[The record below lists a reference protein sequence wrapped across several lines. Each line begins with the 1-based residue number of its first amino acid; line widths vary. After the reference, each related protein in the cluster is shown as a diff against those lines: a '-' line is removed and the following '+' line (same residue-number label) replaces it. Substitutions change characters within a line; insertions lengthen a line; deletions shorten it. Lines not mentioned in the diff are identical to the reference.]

1 MTTQENP
8 AVYFRTWGSDNI
20 AYGPVELPA
29 LVDWVRK
36 GRVLRNS
43 WVFAQSKGEWAR
55 AGDMTEL
62 KVFFKS
68 KATPGAETGPAAH
81 GITAESLR
89 RIRIFADMDERQ
101 LASFLQYME
110 VLKFL
115 PNAVIFQ
122 KGDHGD
128 AMFLVLQ
135 GEVRARVMV
144 GGRESTLSTLGVG
157 ECFGEVA
164 VIDQGA
170 RSADVV
176 ANVES
181 VLLKISAEA
190 LQRLFQEA
198 PALAA
203 PFLLG
208 LSRTI
213 ASSVR
218 RLTKRYED
226 SILFAR
232 TAGGK

>member
-1 MTTQENP
+1 MQDNP
-8 AVYFRTWGSDNI
+8 SVYFRTWGSDNI
-20 AYGPVELPA
+20 SYGPVELPA

-36 GRVLRNS
+36 GRVLRHT
-43 WVFAQSKGEWAR
+43 WVFAENRGEWAR
-55 AGDMTEL
+55 AGEMTEL
-62 KVFFKS
+62 KMLFKS
-68 KATPGAETGPAAH
+68 KAAASVPASPGAH
-81 GITAESLR
+81 NITPESLR
-89 RIRIFADMDERQ
+89 RIRILADMDERQ

-110 VLKFL
+110 VLQFL
-115 PNAVIFQ
+115 PNAVIFR

-135 GEVRARVMV
+135 GEVRARTMV

-157 ECFGEVA
+157 ECFGELA
-164 VIDQGA
+164 VIDEGS

-176 ANVES
+176 ANVET

-190 LQRLFQEA
+190 LKRLFQEA

-208 LSRTI
+208 LSKTI
-213 ASSVR
+213 SSSVR

-232 TAGGK
+232 TASGK